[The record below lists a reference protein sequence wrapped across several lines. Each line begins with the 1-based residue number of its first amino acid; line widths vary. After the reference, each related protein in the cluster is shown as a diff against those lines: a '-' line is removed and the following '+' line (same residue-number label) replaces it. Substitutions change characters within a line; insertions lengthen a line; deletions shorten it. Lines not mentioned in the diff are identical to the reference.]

1 MNKPNTPLRQAMT
14 VCEDAQGNVS
24 ELGARLGT
32 VWPLDSVLTRRV
44 RRRCLELEGDLRALR
59 QALDAVERAA

>member
-1 MNKPNTPLRQAMT
+1 MEH
-14 VCEDAQGNVS
+14 CENVQGNVS

-44 RRRCLELEGDLRALR
+44 KARCLELETDLRALR